1 MASRMRNG
9 IVKRNKTYSYN
20 VRVFDP
26 ATGKMKTKQVGGF
39 KTERAA
45 IEARDVAR
53 VAASRREL
61 VAESA
66 ELLGDFLQR
75 WLAAIDVKPK
85 TLTGYRYHVE
95 HYVAPRIG
103 GMQLRSIKA
112 PVLTGLF
119 AELALTGGRAGGPLG
134 RASIASVHRTLRSAF
149 AWGVREQVISSNPV
163 PAATLPPDPARHAP
177 KKAGGPAAFDWEQLT
192 RFLSVADGHDLG
204 ALFRLAAATG
214 LRRGEL
220 CYLRW
225 RHIDLE
231 AMRVTI
237 AGTRTVIA
245 GETIETS
252 PKSGHART
260 ITIDDNT
267 AAHLRRHRAA
277 QEADRAQAGNL
288 WCDEVDYVFT
298 NAVGQAISPDRVSKA
313 MTPLCK
319 SAGVPRI
326 KFHGLRHTHATLLLT
341 AGAAVHEV
349 SARLGHADATITMRI
364 YAHALPSRADQLS
377 DVFAGGLRSSDLASV

>member
-1 MASRMRNG
+1 MRNG
-9 IVKRNKTYSYN
+9 IVKRNKTYSFN

-53 VAASRREL
+53 VAAARREL

-66 ELLGDFLQR
+66 ESLGDFLQR
-75 WLAAIDVKPK
+75 WLSAIDVKPK
-85 TLTGYRYHVE
+85 TLTGYRYQVE

-103 GMQLRSIKA
+103 GMQVRSIKA

-134 RASIASVHRTLRSAF
+134 RSSIASIHRTLRSAF

-163 PAATLPPDPARHAP
+163 PEATLPPDPARHAP
-177 KKAGGPAAFDWEQLT
+177 KESEGPAAFDWDQLT
-192 RFLSVADGHDLG
+192 SFLSVADGHDLG
-204 ALFRLAAATG
+204 PLFRLAVATG

-231 AMRVTI
+231 ALRVTV

-252 PKSGHART
+252 PKSGHPRT
-260 ITIDDNT
+260 ITIDDDT
-267 AAHLRRHRAA
+267 AADLRRHREGQDARR
-277 QEADRAQAGNL
+277 EQAGDL
-288 WCDEVDYVFT
+288 WRNDDGYVFT
-298 NAVGQAISPDRVSKA
+298 NAVGQPVSPDRPSKA
-313 MTPLCK
+313 MTPLCL

-377 DVFAGGLRSSDLASV
+377 DVFAGGLKRPGLANV